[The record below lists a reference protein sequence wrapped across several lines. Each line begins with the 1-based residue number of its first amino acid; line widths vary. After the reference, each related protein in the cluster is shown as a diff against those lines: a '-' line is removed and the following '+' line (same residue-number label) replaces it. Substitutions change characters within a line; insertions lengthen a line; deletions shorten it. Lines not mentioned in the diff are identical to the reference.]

1 MVIDMNY
8 WTRVLKRIVFLVI
21 SLVLVYFTLKLAV
34 FYIPFLIGFLI
45 STLIE
50 PLIKK
55 VSKKTDFT
63 RKTSAIIVL
72 LFIFSILIGLISI
85 GIVTAI
91 SESTRVITELKY
103 LYRTYIKQNIRYN

>member
-8 WTRVLKRIVFLVI
+8 WTRVLKRIAILVI
-21 SLVLVYFTLKLAV
+21 SLILVYFTFKLAV

-45 STLIE
+45 SVIIE

-55 VSKKTDFT
+55 VSNKTSFT

-72 LFIFSILIGLISI
+72 LIIFSILISLISI
-85 GIVTAI
+85 GIITVI
-91 SESTRVITELKY
+91 SESTRAPSGVRY
-103 LYRTYIKQNIRYN
+103 LYRTFIK